1 MYVSCP
7 WLRLYIMAPY
17 SNNTDIFH
25 TNIDISINLN
35 ISIELMLIFLDVV
48 GPSISWSLFQ
58 DNIILKI
65 LSFLI
70 LLSSQNCLT
79 SYLNIYFYFL
89 LYLVIHIINKNLNK
103 RYFDIRWNI
112 LKLIFFFPPVL
123 ILDLFLSAFKEKNI
137 FGSQIRW
144 YMYIWNVLCETHFV
158 CPVTLP
164 FRPIRWRIKK
174 NYDTN

>member
-1 MYVSCP
+1 
-7 WLRLYIMAPY
+7 
-17 SNNTDIFH
+17 
-25 TNIDISINLN
+25 
-35 ISIELMLIFLDVV
+35 MLIFLDVV

-123 ILDLFLSAFKEKNI
+123 ILDLFLSAFKEKK
-137 FGSQIRW
+137 
-144 YMYIWNVLCETHFV
+144 YIWISNKVVHVHMKCPLRDTFCLSRHVTFQTNQMTH
-158 CPVTLP
+158 
-164 FRPIRWRIKK
+164 
-174 NYDTN
+174 